1 MSDEMRDRVV
11 AAVGDQ
17 YDVQGELGRGGMA
30 VVYRALDVR
39 LRRPVALKVLPPEFA
54 FREEVKRRFLREAEM
69 AARLSHPNIV
79 PIYAVD
85 ERGGIVYFVMALVEG
100 ESLAKRLAITP
111 RLAVSDARRILHDVA
126 DALAFAHAHGV
137 IHRDIKPDN
146 ILLDRES
153 GRPMVTDFGIARAA
167 EADGH
172 LTVTGVAVGTPAYM
186 SPEQSLGERE
196 LDGRSDVYSL
206 GVVGWQML
214 AGELPFKAANTPAM
228 MMKHVSTIP
237 VPVREKRP
245 DVPAALGAAVD
256 RALAK
261 RPEDRWPSAGAFRDA
276 VDARDATAV
285 PFQHPAPSPEA
296 APMQFPPG
304 APVLALPGVPG
315 LPAVPYYLSRRE
327 RKEAWREMRHEI
339 RARLDRGLPVEERI
353 ARFRR
358 TLVSSLTMVV
368 FLGGINY
375 FTSPQFPWVIFPAFG
390 MLAGVFG
397 RWSRLWS
404 DGVSLKQIFFG
415 KLPSA
420 SERAAKAAVPA
431 SGAAVP
437 AAKLAAPAADP
448 EVLARALAPADV
460 IVGPHGPAVR
470 RAATDRAAVL
480 GIVESLGQSDRD
492 LIPDVV
498 PTVNALAE
506 RVGAVAQLLHHL
518 DADMGPNQLA
528 ELEQRIQKVRGESP
542 DSTDHER
549 RLSLLERQ
557 RASLTELSTRRARLA
572 SQLESAGI
580 ALQNLKYDLL
590 KLRSSGVQSALNDV
604 TSATVEARALS
615 KEIGHVL
622 EAAEELRK
630 I

>member
-1 MSDEMRDRVV
+1 MRDRVL

-30 VVYRALDVR
+30 VVYRATDVKLHR
-39 LRRPVALKVLPPEFA
+39 QVALKVLPPEFA
-54 FREEVKRRFLREAEM
+54 FRDEVRRRFLREAEM

-85 ERGGIVYFVMALVEG
+85 ERNGLVYFVMALVEG
-100 ESLAKRLAITP
+100 ESLAAMLARTP
-111 RLAVSDARRILHDVA
+111 RLAVNDAKRILRDVA

-146 ILLDRES
+146 ILIERDG
-153 GRPMVTDFGIARAA
+153 GRPLVTDFGIARAA

-206 GVVGWQML
+206 GVVGYQML
-214 AGELPFKAANTPAM
+214 AGELPFKASNTPAM

-237 VPVREKRP
+237 IPVREKRP
-245 DVPAALGAAVD
+245 DAPAGLASAID
-256 RALAK
+256 RSLAK

-276 VDARDATAV
+276 LDARDASAI
-285 PFQHPAPSPEA
+285 PFQHAPVAPAAA
-296 APMQFPPG
+296 APP
-304 APVLALPGVPG
+304 LAYGGMEMRPLLAAPGVPG
-315 LPAVPYYLSRRE
+315 LPAIPYYLSRKERRQL
-327 RKEAWREMRHEI
+327 RKEYRRD
-339 RARLDRGLPVEERI
+339 RLNAMPLEYRV

-358 TLVSSLTMVV
+358 SLISSLPTVA
-368 FLGGINY
+368 FLGAINY
-375 FTSPQFPWVIFPAFG
+375 FASPHFPWVIFPAFG
-390 MLAGVFG
+390 ILGGVLSQ
-397 RWSRLWS
+397 WATLWS
-404 DGVSLKQIFFG
+404 EGVTLKQMFG
-415 KLPSA
+415 AGALKPQ
-420 SERAAKAAVPA
+420 RAV
-431 SGAAVP
+431 
-437 AAKLAAPAADP
+437 APAAAPPPATLPPPPDAAA
-448 EVLARALAPADV
+448 LAAALAPPDV
-460 IVGPHGPAVR
+460 LAGPRGAAVR
-470 RAATDRAAVL
+470 RAASDRAAVL
-480 GIVESLGQSDRD
+480 GIVNALAKSDRE

-506 RVGAVAQLLHHL
+506 RVGSVALLLHHL
-518 DADMGPNQLA
+518 DADMSPRALEELDARIAAVKA
-528 ELEQRIQKVRGESP
+528 EPADKA
-542 DSTDHER
+542 DHER

-557 RASLTELSTRRARLA
+557 RTSLAELSTRRARLDT
-572 SQLESAGI
+572 QLESAGI

-590 KLRSSGVQSALNDV
+590 KLRSSGVQAALNDV

-622 EAAEELRK
+622 EAADEIRK

>member
-1 MSDEMRDRVV
+1 MRDRVV
-11 AAVGDQ
+11 AAVGEQ

-39 LRRPVALKVLPPEFA
+39 LRRQVAVKVLPPEFA
-54 FREEVKRRFLREAEM
+54 FRDEVRRRFLREAEM

-79 PIYAVD
+79 PIYSVD
-85 ERGGIVYFVMALVEG
+85 ERGGLVFFVMALVEG
-100 ESLAKRLAITP
+100 ESLAAMLARSP
-111 RLAVSDARRILHDVA
+111 RLAVNDAKRILRDVA

-146 ILLDRES
+146 ILIERDG
-153 GRPMVTDFGIARAA
+153 GRPLVTDFGIARAA

-206 GVVGWQML
+206 GVVGYQML
-214 AGELPFKAANTPAM
+214 AGELPFKASNTPAM

-237 VPVREKRP
+237 IPVREKRP
-245 DVPAALGAAVD
+245 DAPAGLATAID
-256 RALAK
+256 RSLAK

-276 VDARDATAV
+276 LDARDASAI
-285 PFQHPAPSPEA
+285 PFQHAPAPVPSV
-296 APMQFPPG
+296 PPPPAYGDMRPAYAIPGG
-304 APVLALPGVPG
+304 APG
-315 LPAVPYYLSRRE
+315 LPAIPYYLSRKE
-327 RKEAWREMRHEI
+327 RQQLRKDFR
-339 RARLDRGLPVEERI
+339 RAGFAAMPLEYRI

-358 TLVSSLTMVV
+358 SLISSVPTIAFLGALNYLVSPHV
-368 FLGGINY
+368 
-375 FTSPQFPWVIFPAFG
+375 PWVIFPAFG
-390 MLAGVFG
+390 VLGGTFSQ
-397 RWSRLWS
+397 WTRLWS
-404 DGVSLKQIFFG
+404 EGVTLKQIFG
-415 KLPSA
+415 RGALKPQP
-420 SERAAKAAVPA
+420 AAVT
-431 SGAAVP
+431 AA
-437 AAKLAAPAADP
+437 AAAAPALPAAAAPPVDAAALAASLAP
-448 EVLARALAPADV
+448 PDVLA
-460 IVGPHGPAVR
+460 GPRGAAVR
-470 RAATDRAAVL
+470 RAAGDRATVIN
-480 GIVESLGQSDRD
+480 IVNSLAKSDRE

-506 RVGAVAQLLHHL
+506 RVGSVAQLLHHL
-518 DADMGPNQLA
+518 DADMSPRQME
-528 ELEQRIQKVRGESP
+528 ELEARIAAVKKESP
-542 DSTDHER
+542 ESVDHER

-557 RASLTELSTRRARLA
+557 RSSLAELSTRRARLDT
-572 SQLESAGI
+572 QLESAGI

-622 EAAEELRK
+622 DAADEIRK